1 MVKVPQALQVRHLP
15 LLSLVPKGTSPVT
28 DLQQF
33 ESSFYARFEAA
44 AGNDRKVGER
54 EMLEQVQRWLELQRT
69 GASQV

>member
-1 MVKVPQALQVRHLP
+1 M
-15 LLSLVPKGTSPVT
+15 T

-44 AGNDRKVGER
+44 AGDDRKVGER
-54 EMLEQVQRWLELQRT
+54 EMLEQVQRWFELQRS